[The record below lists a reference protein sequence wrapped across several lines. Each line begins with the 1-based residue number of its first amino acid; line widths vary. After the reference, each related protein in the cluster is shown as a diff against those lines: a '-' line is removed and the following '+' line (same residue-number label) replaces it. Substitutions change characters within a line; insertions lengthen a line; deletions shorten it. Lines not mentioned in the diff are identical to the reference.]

1 MQTRSHGWTR
11 SGTRY
16 TPRYAPSEAHFWQ
29 AEANAI
35 GTEYVRAD
43 LLPGADAAKVR
54 ALLRRYTDQRIL
66 FYETGDREKLLQ
78 INASTA
84 QLQSELWSAVRAPA
98 ATQATPVLALAIS
111 GMSEVLNSQG
121 YTQAAWWDRIPL
133 AAWGMMAAIAI
144 CANLLVGYGAR
155 QAKIFRADSGD
166 DATCHRLGF
175 FPDF

>member
-1 MQTRSHGWTR
+1 MRNAKTYVPQLLCPQPTKESDQTAFFLRNALTLVPR
-11 SGTRY
+11 NNLARY
-16 TPRYAPSEAHFWQ
+16 
-29 AEANAI
+29 N
-35 GTEYVRAD
+35 
-43 LLPGADAAKVR
+43 
-54 ALLRRYTDQRIL
+54 
-66 FYETGDREKLLQ
+66 REKLLQ
-78 INASTA
+78 INANTA